1 MQALLD
7 MMGSGFA
14 VGRLEFAAP
23 DGRTWTFGRGEPVA
37 RLRMRDASV
46 LKTILRNP
54 GLQFGETYMEGEWEP
69 QGCDLRDVMHVAM
82 RLEHAMQA
90 RRGRIA
96 SLLRRGRARLHELNT
111 PLRSRRN
118 VAHHYDLDFDL
129 YRQFLDA
136 DLHYSCAYYAHAD
149 DTLEQAQQAKCALIA
164 RKLCLKP
171 GARVLDIGC
180 GWGSLA
186 LYLAQHHDAQV
197 LGITLS
203 SAQLEV
209 AQRRARERGL
219 DDRVTF
225 RLQDYRALEGQFDAI
240 VSVGMFEHVGR
251 PQYHRYFAQ
260 VSKLLA
266 PDGVGLVH
274 TIGRLTPP
282 SGTSPWI
289 NKYIFPGG
297 YIPAA
302 SEVLPAVEDS
312 GLLLTDLEIWREHYA
327 RTLTEWR
334 RRFDAIG
341 ALPAHLDERFRR
353 MWRFYLQASE
363 SSFIE
368 GGLAVFHLQL
378 EHRLDRVPLTRD
390 YLYRS

>member
-7 MMGSGFA
+7 WMGSGFA

-23 DGRTWTFGRGEPVA
+23 DGRTWTLGRGEPAA
-37 RLRMRDASV
+37 RLRLRSAAV
-46 LKTILRNP
+46 LRSILRNP
-54 GLQFGETYMEGEWEP
+54 GLRFGETYMEGGWEP
-69 QGCDLRDVMHVAM
+69 DGCDLRDVMAVAL
-82 RLEHAMQA
+82 RIEHALQA
-90 RRGRIA
+90 KRGKLA
-96 SLLRRGRARLHELNT
+96 TALHRGRARLHELNT

-118 VAHHYDLDFDL
+118 VAHHYDLDFAL

-136 DLHYSCAYYAHAD
+136 DLHYSCAYYAHD
-149 DTLEQAQQAKCALIA
+149 GDTLEQAQQAKCELIA
-164 RKLCLKP
+164 RKLRLKP

-186 LYLAQHHDAQV
+186 LYLAQHHDARV
-197 LGITLS
+197 TGITLS

-209 AQRRARERGL
+209 ARRRGQERGL
-219 DDRVTF
+219 ADQVEF
-225 RLQDYRALEGQFDAI
+225 RLEDYRLTEGAFDAI

-251 PQYHRYFAQ
+251 PQYARFFRQ
-260 VSKLLA
+260 LSQLLKA
-266 PDGVGLVH
+266 DGVGLVH

-282 SGTSPWI
+282 SANNAWI
-289 NKYIFPGG
+289 DKYIFPGG

-312 GLLLTDLEIWREHYA
+312 GLLLTDLEIWRTHYA
-327 RTLTEWR
+327 RTLAEWR
-334 RRFDAIG
+334 RRFDAAT
-341 ALPAHLDERFRR
+341 ALPARFDERFRR

-378 EHRLDRVPLTRD
+378 AHRLDRVPLTRD
-390 YLYRS
+390 YLYT